1 MSTVCS
7 TTLILH
13 WYSLCMSTVC
23 STTLILH
30 WCAVYV
36 HCLPNLTHTPLVLCV
51 CPLSAHTR
59 TPAVCSTSELT
70 HTLLAPVLYVSL
82 THNLTLIHAV
92 TLHWRCLLIHAVTQF
107 VLADFEEGK
116 LRDAT
121 SAMLA
126 SVVGIV
132 VYSPTDVLRTRFY
145 NQPVDSQGKGK
156 LYAGMGDAVLKISRK
171 EGVQSFWKGMVI
183 HAISSRG

>member
-1 MSTVCS
+1 MF
-7 TTLILH
+7 I
-13 WYSLCMSTVC
+13 SLALT
-23 STTLILH
+23 
-30 WCAVYV
+30 
-36 HCLPNLTHTPLVLCV
+36 LTHTPLVYCV
-51 CPLSAHTR
+51 LPPSAHPHSHSAGVLC
-59 TPAVCSTSELT
+59 TPTVCSPSELT
-70 HTLLAPVLYVSL
+70 HTLLALVLYTSL
-82 THNLTLIHAV
+82 LTISHSYM
-92 TLHWRCLLIHAVTQF
+92 VTQF
-107 VLADFEEGK
+107 ALADFAEGK

-156 LYAGMGDAVLKISRK
+156 LYSGMGDAVLKISRK

-183 HAISSRG
+183 RAITSCG